1 VKHAFL
7 NVAGAAVLAA
17 GMAFAQNAPAQN
29 SPHAGR
35 HGAQAGSMIDRL
47 SARLNLTDAQKQQAQ
62 SIFAEARKSAQ
73 PVRAQIRQDRQ
84 ALAAAV
90 KSGSQADI
98 DRISNNMGPLL
109 AQASAIRERPLLSSM
124 RPSHR
129 IRRARW
135 TSGSGS
141 EPAEGMGN
149 GIAGIHRRPLRLP
162 ARNRYSDGKGLT
174 ISGGPLP
181 SSYSYLLQL
190 SPSPRVVGRNTAR
203 DKG

>member
-1 VKHAFL
+1 VKHTFL
-7 NVAGAAVLAA
+7 KGAGAAVLAA

-73 PVRAQIRQDRQ
+73 PVRAQIRQDKQ

-109 AQASAIRERPLLSSM
+109 AQASAIHAKAFAQFLPRP
-124 RPSHR
+124 H
-129 IRRARW
+129 A
-135 TSGSGS
+135 GS
-141 EPAEGMGN
+141 EEQGGSAARPAG
-149 GIAGIHRRPLRLP
+149 
-162 ARNRYSDGKGLT
+162 
-174 ISGGPLP
+174 
-181 SSYSYLLQL
+181 
-190 SPSPRVVGRNTAR
+190 
-203 DKG
+203 

>member
-1 VKHAFL
+1 MKAFL

-17 GMAFAQNAPAQN
+17 GMALAQNAPAQN

-62 SIFAEARKSAQ
+62 SIFAEGRTSAQ

-109 AQASAIRERPLLSSM
+109 AQASAIHAKAFASFYAILTPDQKSKVDQRLSQ
-124 RPSHR
+124 RATG
-129 IRRARW
+129 RRNW
-135 TSGSGS
+135 Y
-141 EPAEGMGN
+141 
-149 GIAGIHRRPLRLP
+149 
-162 ARNRYSDGKGLT
+162 RY
-174 ISGGPLP
+174 
-181 SSYSYLLQL
+181 
-190 SPSPRVVGRNTAR
+190 NTAQVAPPA
-203 DKG
+203 GS

>member
-73 PVRAQIRQDRQ
+73 PVRDQIRQDKQ
-84 ALAAAV
+84 ALAAAM

-98 DRISNNMGPLL
+98 DRISNNMGPPDGASLGNPVKGVRSVLCDADSRSEEQGGSAVQPAGQRKEL
-109 AQASAIRERPLLSSM
+109 AMASPEFIGGRSAFRLVIDRAMER
-124 RPSHR
+124 
-129 IRRARW
+129 
-135 TSGSGS
+135 G
-141 EPAEGMGN
+141 
-149 GIAGIHRRPLRLP
+149 
-162 ARNRYSDGKGLT
+162 
-174 ISGGPLP
+174 
-181 SSYSYLLQL
+181 
-190 SPSPRVVGRNTAR
+190 
-203 DKG
+203 

>member
-1 VKHAFL
+1 MKHAFL

-73 PVRAQIRQDRQ
+73 PVRDQIRQDKQ

-90 KSGSQADI
+90 KSGSQTDI

-109 AQASAIRERPLLSSM
+109 AQASAIRAKAFAQFYATLTPDQKSKVDQRSSQ
-124 RPSHR
+124 RASGRNWQWHR
-129 IRRARW
+129 RNSSAAAPP
-135 TSGSGS
+135 SGS
-141 EPAEGMGN
+141 
-149 GIAGIHRRPLRLP
+149 
-162 ARNRYSDGKGLT
+162 
-174 ISGGPLP
+174 
-181 SSYSYLLQL
+181 
-190 SPSPRVVGRNTAR
+190 
-203 DKG
+203 

>member
-1 VKHAFL
+1 MKAFL

-17 GMAFAQNAPAQN
+17 GMALAQNAPAQN

-62 SIFAEARKSAQ
+62 SIFAEGRTSVQ

-109 AQASAIRERPLLSSM
+109 AQASAIHAKAFASFYAILTPDQKSKVDQRLSQ
-124 RPSHR
+124 RATG
-129 IRRARW
+129 RRNWYRHNSAQAAPPA
-135 TSGSGS
+135 GS
-141 EPAEGMGN
+141 
-149 GIAGIHRRPLRLP
+149 
-162 ARNRYSDGKGLT
+162 
-174 ISGGPLP
+174 
-181 SSYSYLLQL
+181 
-190 SPSPRVVGRNTAR
+190 
-203 DKG
+203 